1 MTIQLHQQQPAG
13 QIFKSF
19 TFFSVFRPED
29 NCEAAG
35 GLSDCGSP
43 WVEGRDGVVK
53 YFPSSNIEIWSGQ
66 TVDWRLPK
74 LTVISRCNSVIV
86 RVLLSGVFNDKI
98 LSIEKHF
105 DSNIFPLHLTL
116 TRNGR
121 SDVPTREGNI
131 IYGI

>member
-19 TFFSVFRPED
+19 NFFSVFRPED
-29 NCEAAG
+29 NCEA
-35 GLSDCGSP
+35 P